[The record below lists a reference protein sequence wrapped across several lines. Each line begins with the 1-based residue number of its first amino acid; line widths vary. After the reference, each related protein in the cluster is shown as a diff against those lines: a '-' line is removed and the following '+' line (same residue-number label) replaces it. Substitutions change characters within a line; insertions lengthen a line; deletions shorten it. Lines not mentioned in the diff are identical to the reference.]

1 MDFLIK
7 YFFTVTTF
15 FNCNALECVLMNNQ
29 ECRIRPQII
38 SINSIEPLFYPY
50 SIQVNKCSCSCN
62 NINDPYATLC
72 VPDVVKNMNVK
83 VFNLMSRTNETRH
96 MKWHET
102 CRWKC
107 RLDTSVFNNK
117 QRWIIMINAD
127 VNAKNSL
134 IMEDMIKD
142 LIGVLVIVD
151 VNVINYVMLESIYII
166 KIVNP
171 EKD

>member
-1 MDFLIK
+1 
-7 YFFTVTTF
+7 
-15 FNCNALECVLMNNQ
+15 
-29 ECRIRPQII
+29 
-38 SINSIEPLFYPY
+38 
-50 SIQVNKCSCSCN
+50 
-62 NINDPYATLC
+62 
-72 VPDVVKNMNVK
+72 
-83 VFNLMSRTNETRH
+83 
-96 MKWHET
+96 
-102 CRWKC
+102 
-107 RLDTSVFNNK
+107 
-117 QRWIIMINAD
+117 MINAD